1 MWCLLIQSFKMIKK
15 IPSSHL
21 KCLNLQASFKL
32 HDSPTYTKK
41 SLTFFSTVNKLSCV
55 HAFRSNK
62 DLFPKFVPVWIP
74 KADNGQRSTTSWVM
88 DDLLNNSLQITITF
102 RVVQRSELGRSFSV
116 FSMGLED
123 TPSSLTLASN
133 NSTHIYCNEI
143 NTLLNTDCTQ
153 TDGALNSWTNL
164 NHTVIVLRNHVKIL
178 CSCNE
183 AMLLYNTP
191 IIWEHK

>member
-1 MWCLLIQSFKMIKK
+1 MIKK

-88 DDLLNNSLQITITF
+88 DDLLNDSLQITITF

-123 TPSSLTLASN
+123 TPSALTLASN

-143 NTLLNTDCTQ
+143 NTLLNTDCKQ

-164 NHTVIVLRNHVKIL
+164 YHTVTVLRNHVKIL
-178 CSCNE
+178 RSCNE

-191 IIWEHK
+191 FIWELK